1 MRKRRR
7 KDERDMTD
15 TFKWINGAV
24 AEDEDLGDIAEGI
37 IDYNMD
43 NRPKGD

>member
-1 MRKRRR
+1 
-7 KDERDMTD
+7 MTD
-15 TFKWINGAV
+15 TFKWIKNGAV
-24 AEDEDLGDIAEGI
+24 AEDEYLGEIAEGI